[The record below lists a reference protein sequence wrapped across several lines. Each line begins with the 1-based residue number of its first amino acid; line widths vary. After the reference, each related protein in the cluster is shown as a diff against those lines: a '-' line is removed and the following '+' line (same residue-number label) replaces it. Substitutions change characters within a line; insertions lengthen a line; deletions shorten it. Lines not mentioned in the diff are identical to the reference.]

1 MNNIAVFYR
10 RPLHACDDLDEIDPA
25 RYVRVVEID
34 PDVVWATLNSLE
46 QDEIG
51 PHEVTDYLA
60 DPRWPLTGDA
70 VLIAHQGFVYEGES
84 TWRYL
89 CQHEYNSL
97 LMRWQIEQATTAL
110 GRLLILCDE
119 QLDVDAVPADDDRT
133 RSARTVLASLAKAR
147 CLLFDDHEA
156 RDECDHCRW
165 TRRVQTRF
173 THSTSRCTDF
183 PRAFWTGKYSAKR
196 TL

>member
-10 RPLHACDDLDEIDPA
+10 RPLHACDDADEIDPA
-25 RYVRVVEID
+25 RFIRVVELD
-34 PDVVWATLNSLE
+34 PDVVWATLDPLE

-51 PHEVTDYLA
+51 PHDVSGYLA

-70 VLIAHQGFVYEGES
+70 VLIEHQGFVYEGES

-89 CQHEYNSL
+89 HTHEYNSL
-97 LMRWQIEQATTAL
+97 LMRWQIEQASAAFD
-110 GRLLILCDE
+110 GLLSIFSE
-119 QLDVDAVPADDDRT
+119 PPSVDAIPAADDQMRQ
-133 RSARTVLASLAKAR
+133 ARMVMASLARAR

-165 TRRVQTRF
+165 TRRSQTLL
-173 THSTSRCTDF
+173 
-183 PRAFWTGKYSAKR
+183 TGSER
-196 TL
+196 P